1 MIIIVKKLS
10 VLIFVFI
17 LFVSVLAF
25 NVRVLAKQDT
35 NRAWK
40 QLSDS
45 IYIDENSIV
54 KTKHTVSAWFKIFA
68 SQDNKLYSDDGT
80 PIYFELVKYEI
91 DCADESISINQSQS
105 YNYKNIMKYKYV
117 NPMGYACNMPCL
129 VNDNIYYQALC
140 KYKTDKE

>member
-54 KTKHTVSAWFKIFA
+54 KTKHDISAEFKIL
-68 SQDNKLYSDDGT
+68 SSENNKLYSNNNGFAYYQ
-80 PIYFELVKYEI
+80 IIKYEA
-91 DCADESISINQSQS
+91 DCTSETL
-105 YNYKNIMKYKYV
+105 Y
-117 NPMGYACNMPCL
+117 L
-129 VNDNIYYQALC
+129 VNVKSFDKFGKILSNEFNSSVVYPLYSGVFNGEIYYGELC